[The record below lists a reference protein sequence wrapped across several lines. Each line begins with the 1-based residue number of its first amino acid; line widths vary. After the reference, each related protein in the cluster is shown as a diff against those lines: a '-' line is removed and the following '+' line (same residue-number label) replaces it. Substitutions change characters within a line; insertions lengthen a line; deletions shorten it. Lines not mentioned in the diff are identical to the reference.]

1 MKRKLGVYAGSFN
14 PFHVGHLDI
23 LRQAQRV
30 FDHVIIAIGSN
41 PDKAKEERLPFPTNN
56 VALRDATVV
65 TYSGLLTDYL
75 NSLDFNT
82 EDEIFLV
89 RGLRNGDDL
98 QYEQNQL
105 QFIEEMFPSV
115 NPVFFICN
123 RKFGHISSSALKSLK
138 KVSEKEYLKYVL
150 LPAQEPEPSK
160 YGWKSSDL

>member
-1 MKRKLGVYAGSFN
+1 MKTIGVYAGSFN

-30 FDHVIIAIGSN
+30 FDHVIIAIGRN
-41 PDKAKEERLPFPTNN
+41 PDKSNEERLPFPTNN

-65 TYSGLLTDYL
+65 NYSGLLTDYL
-75 NSLDFNT
+75 NTLDL
-82 EDEIFLV
+82 EDDIQVFLV

-115 NPVFFICN
+115 KPVFFICD

-138 KVSEKEYLKYVL
+138 KFSETEYLKYVL
-150 LPAQEPEPSK
+150 LPQAEPEPKK
-160 YGWKSSDL
+160 YGWDGSDL